1 MNRARHLDYLR
12 HQLHKVVRKKET
24 IMSID
29 LTGKTALITGASR
42 GIGEAAAR
50 ILTGYGANVVL
61 AARSSSD
68 TDRIAAEIGAK
79 ALAVTCDVANYA
91 DLDAAVKMAVD
102 HFGSLDILVNNAGVI
117 DPIARIEESD
127 PQAWDQVVDINFKGV
142 YHGLR
147 AAIPVMKRQGGGV
160 IINISSGA
168 ATGALEGW
176 SHYCATKAG
185 VLSLT
190 RCAHAECAADNIRVV
205 GLSPGTV
212 ATEMQR
218 SIKESG
224 VNPVSQLDWSTHI
237 SPEWV
242 GEAIA
247 WLTTDAARPYD
258 GDDFSLKTEEGRR
271 AVGLID

>member
-1 MNRARHLDYLR
+1 
-12 HQLHKVVRKKET
+12 
-24 IMSID
+24 MSID

-50 ILTGYGANVVL
+50 ILAGYGANVVL
-61 AARSSSD
+61 AARSTSD
-68 TDRIAAEIGAK
+68 CERIATEIGGK
-79 ALAVTCDVANYA
+79 ALAVACDVARYS
-91 DLDAAVKMAVD
+91 DVEAAIGKAVS
-102 HFGSLDILVNNAGVI
+102 HFGSLDILVNNAGLI

-127 PQAWDQVVDINFKGV
+127 PEAWGQVVDVNLKGV

-147 AAIPVMKRQGGGV
+147 AAIPVMKKQGSGV

-176 SHYCATKAG
+176 SHYCATKAA

-190 RCAHAECAADNIRVV
+190 RNAHKENADDNVRIV

-212 ATEMQR
+212 ATDMQR
-218 SIKESG
+218 KIKDSG
-224 VNPVSQLDWSTHI
+224 VNPVSQLNWSQHI

-247 WLTTDAARPYD
+247 WLATDAGRAHD

-271 AVGLID
+271 AVGLIS

>member
-1 MNRARHLDYLR
+1 
-12 HQLHKVVRKKET
+12 
-24 IMSID
+24 MSID
-29 LTGKTALITGASR
+29 LTGKTVLITGASR

-50 ILTGYGANVVL
+50 IMAGYGANVVL
-61 AARSSSD
+61 AARSTRD
-68 TDRIAAEIGAK
+68 TARIASEIGDK
-79 ALAVTCDVANYA
+79 AIAVTCNVASYIDVEN
-91 DLDAAVKMAVD
+91 AVNLAVES
-102 HFGSLDILVNNAGVI
+102 FGGLDILVNNAGVI
-117 DPIARIEESD
+117 DPIARIEDSD
-127 PQAWDQVVDINFKGV
+127 PEQWDQVVDINFKGV

-147 AAIPVMKRQGGGV
+147 AAIPVMKQNGGGV

-168 ATGALEGW
+168 ASGALEGW

-190 RCAHAECAADNIRVV
+190 RCAHVECAADNIRVV

-212 ATEMQR
+212 ATDMQR
-218 SIKESG
+218 SIKTSG

-247 WLTTDAARPYD
+247 WLTTDAGRAYD
-258 GDDFSLKTEEGRR
+258 GDDLSLKTEEARR
-271 AVGLID
+271 AIGLIS

>member
-1 MNRARHLDYLR
+1 
-12 HQLHKVVRKKET
+12 
-24 IMSID
+24 MSID

-42 GIGEAAAR
+42 GIGEAASR
-50 ILTGYGANVVL
+50 ILAGYGANVVL
-61 AARSSSD
+61 AARSTHD
-68 TDRIAAEIGAK
+68 CERIASEIGDK
-79 ALAVTCDVANYA
+79 ALAVACDVARYN
-91 DLDAAVKMAVD
+91 DVDSAVSKAVS
-102 HFGSLDILVNNAGVI
+102 HFGSLDILVNNAGLI
-117 DPIARIEESD
+117 DPIARIEDSD
-127 PQAWDQVVDINFKGV
+127 PEAWDQVVDVNVKGV

-147 AAIPVMKRQGGGV
+147 AAIPVMKQQGGGV

-168 ATGALEGW
+168 ATGVLEGW
-176 SHYCATKAG
+176 SHYCATKAA

-190 RCAHAECAADNIRVV
+190 RNAHMECMDDKVRVV

-212 ATEMQR
+212 ATDMQR

-224 VNPVSQLDWSTHI
+224 VNPVSQLNWSQHI

-247 WLTTDAARPYD
+247 WLSTDAGRAYD

-271 AVGLID
+271 AVGLIS